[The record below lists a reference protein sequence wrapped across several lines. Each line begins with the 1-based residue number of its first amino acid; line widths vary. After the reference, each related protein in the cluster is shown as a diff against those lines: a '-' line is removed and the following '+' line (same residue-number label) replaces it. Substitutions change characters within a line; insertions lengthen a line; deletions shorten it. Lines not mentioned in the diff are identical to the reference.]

1 MIVVGYTGS
10 SDATPALE
18 IAARLSRR
26 IPSPLRIVHAFDL
39 PTMDVPMGPGIDPP
53 SQHEAEQWCAEVIQD
68 GEARATELG
77 AVEITSTVALG
88 PAPGAL
94 IGQAGPDDLI
104 VVGHRGRGELAS
116 ALLGSVALQVS
127 AHAPCPVLVITKH
140 ARTEVSGPIVVG
152 VDGSDPSRKAATFAA
167 SWADHFGVELIMIAA
182 WQPQTMVGMA
192 GGWALPMM
200 HDAGDQIEQGTV
212 DMLEEVATTVRAAHP
227 DLTVTTRAVSGDPAD
242 ILVHAAE
249 TATATALVVGSRGRG
264 GFTGLL
270 LGSVSHRVL
279 HGAPVPV
286 GIVR

>member
-1 MIVVGYTGS
+1 MIVVGYTGTA
-10 SDATPALE
+10 DATPALE

-53 SQHEAEQWCAEVIQD
+53 SQHEAEEWCAEVIQD
-68 GEARATELG
+68 GESRATELG
-77 AVEITSTVALG
+77 AVDVTSTVALG

-104 VVGHRGRGELAS
+104 VVGHRSRGEFAA
-116 ALLGSVALQVS
+116 ALLGSVAMQVS
-127 AHAPCPVLVITKH
+127 AHAPCPVLVITKN

-152 VDGSDPSRKAATFAA
+152 VDGSEPSRKAAEFAA
-167 SWADHFGVELIMIAA
+167 SWADHFGVDLIMVAA

-212 DMLEEVATTVRAAHP
+212 DMLEEIAAPLREAHP
-227 DLTVTTRAVSGDPAD
+227 GLTITTRAGTGDPAD
-242 ILVHAAE
+242 VLLHAADG
-249 TATATALVVGSRGRG
+249 ATALVVGSRGRG
-264 GFTGLL
+264 GFAGLL

-279 HGAPVPV
+279 SGAPVPV
-286 GIVR
+286 AIVR